1 MLPHHYVNFPAVI
14 NSFMV
19 TYTSQSLR
27 VRNLDTT
34 QLNFLIGSHKA
45 AIKVFAILHYHL
57 EVQMRNNLL
66 LSSLMLLGTFISL
79 WFVKQ
84 LRTKRKK
91 KKKKNWGPWPP
102 AGYLLETSSKSK
114 KLPTVSCHTDFPNM
128 INYSVK
134 PTTRILRPN
143 HLARQNLV

>member
-91 KKKKNWGPWPP
+91 KKKKELRTLTACWLF
-102 AGYLLETSSKSK
+102 AGNKFQIQEVAHSFLPHRLPQHDQLL
-114 KLPTVSCHTDFPNM
+114 CQAN
-128 INYSVK
+128 N
-134 PTTRILRPN
+134 
-143 HLARQNLV
+143 QNP